1 MTLAASGQMSI
12 AGTVT
17 DRSIQVELGG
27 NGSTQM
33 SMDDAS
39 VRGLAGVASGQ
50 INLSTDFYG
59 KTHAVFSGDWS
70 ATTQQAK
77 VQASDKLPGDLFGVD
92 VSISGDGTTAI
103 FGAWGEDTGGSRAG
117 AAYIFTKSGSTWTQ
131 QAKIQASDKL
141 PDDRFGY
148 QVSISKNGDTAIIS
162 AYLEDTGGSQTG
174 AVYIFTR
181 SGSTWSQQAKIQA
194 SDKET
199 IDRFGTSASIAD
211 DGNTLIAGSPNEDT
225 GGSNAGAVYIFTRS
239 GSTWT
244 QQAKIQASD
253 KQAEDKFGTASFIS
267 GDGDT
272 VIVGAEGEDTGG
284 TSAGAAYI
292 FTRSGSTWTQQAK
305 IQSDDIQASDSFGWS
320 VSISGDG
327 NTAIAGARF
336 VTISG
341 QSYAGAAYIFTRS
354 GSTWAQQAKLQASD
368 FQYQDYFGYDVSI
381 TGDGNT
387 AIVSAFLEDTGGSAA
402 GSAYIFTRSGSTW
415 TQQAKIQASDKQA
428 GDRFGTSISIAD
440 EGSALVGAYLEDTGG
455 SNAGSAYI
463 FVAG

>member
-77 VQASDKLPGDLFGVD
+77 IQASDKLAGDLFGVD

-103 FGAWGEDTGGSRAG
+103 LGAWGVDTGGSSAG

-131 QAKIQASDKL
+131 QAKIQASDKEAN
-141 PDDRFGY
+141 DRFGY
-148 QVSISKNGDTAIIS
+148 QVSISNDGNTAIIS
-162 AYLEDTGGSQTG
+162 AYLEDTGGSTVG

-181 SGSTWSQQAKIQA
+181 SGSTWTQQAKIQA
-194 SDKET
+194 SDKQAN
-199 IDRFGTSASIAD
+199 DRFGTSVSIAD
-211 DGNTLIAGSPNEDT
+211 DGNTAIVGAGNEDT
-225 GGSNAGAVYIFTRS
+225 SASNAGAVYIFTRS

-253 KQAEDKFGTASFIS
+253 PQAEDKFGNSSFIS

-305 IQSDDIQASDSFGWS
+305 IQSDDIQASDIFGWS

-327 NTAIAGARF
+327 NTAIVGARAED
-336 VTISG
+336 TTADN
-341 QSYAGAAYIFTRS
+341 AGAAYIFTRS
-354 GSTWAQQAKLQASD
+354 GSTWSQQAKIQASD
-368 FQYQDYFGYDVSI
+368 AQYQDYFGYDVSI
-381 TGDGNT
+381 TGDGDT
-387 AIVSAFLEDTGGSAA
+387 AIIGAYLEDTGGSAA
-402 GSAYIFTRSGSTW
+402 GAAYIFTRSGSTW
-415 TQQAKIQASDKQA
+415 SQQAKIQASDKQS
-428 GDRFGTSISIAD
+428 GDRFGLPVSIAD
-440 EGSALVGAYLEDTGG
+440 EGSAIVGSYLEDTGG

>member
-77 VQASDKLPGDLFGVD
+77 IQASDKLAADLFGVD

-103 FGAWGEDTGGSRAG
+103 LGAWGVDTGGSSAG

-131 QAKIQASDKL
+131 QAKIQASDKEAN
-141 PDDRFGY
+141 DRFGY
-148 QVSISKNGDTAIIS
+148 QVSISNDGNTAIIS
-162 AYLEDTGGSQTG
+162 AYLEDTGG
-174 AVYIFTR
+174 
-181 SGSTWSQQAKIQA
+181 
-194 SDKET
+194 
-199 IDRFGTSASIAD
+199 
-211 DGNTLIAGSPNEDT
+211 
-225 GGSNAGAVYIFTRS
+225 GGAGAVYIFTRS

-253 KQAEDKFGTASFIS
+253 KQASDRFGTSVSIADDGNTAIVGAGNEDTSAVNAGAVYIFTRSGSTWTQQAKIQASDPQAEDKFGNSSFIS

-305 IQSDDIQASDSFGWS
+305 IQSDDIQASDIFGWS

-327 NTAIAGARF
+327 NTAIVGARAED
-336 VTISG
+336 TTASN
-341 QSYAGAAYIFTRS
+341 AGAAYIFTRS
-354 GSTWAQQAKLQASD
+354 GSTWS
-368 FQYQDYFGYDVSI
+368 
-381 TGDGNT
+381 
-387 AIVSAFLEDTGGSAA
+387 
-402 GSAYIFTRSGSTW
+402 
-415 TQQAKIQASDKQA
+415 QQAKIQASDKQG
-428 GDRFGTSISIAD
+428 GDRFGLPVSIAD
-440 EGSALVGAYLEDTGG
+440 EGSAIVGAYLEDTGG
-455 SNAGSAYI
+455 TNAGSAYI

>member
-77 VQASDKLPGDLFGVD
+77 IQASDKLAGDLFGVD

-103 FGAWGEDTGGSRAG
+103 LGAWGVDTGGSSAG
-117 AAYIFTKSGSTWTQ
+117 AAYIFTRSGSTWTE
-131 QAKIQASDKL
+131 QAKIQASDKQA
-141 PDDRFGY
+141 DDRFGY
-148 QVSISKNGDTAIIS
+148 KVSISNDGNTAIIS
-162 AYLEDTGGSQTG
+162 AYLEDTGGS
-174 AVYIFTR
+174 A
-181 SGSTWSQQAKIQA
+181 
-194 SDKET
+194 
-199 IDRFGTSASIAD
+199 
-211 DGNTLIAGSPNEDT
+211 
-225 GGSNAGAVYIFTRS
+225 AGAAYIFTRS

-253 KQAEDKFGTASFIS
+253 KQGNDRFGTSVSIADDGNTAIVGAGNEDTSASNAGSVYIFTRSGSTWTQQAKIQASDPQAEDKFGNSSFIS

-305 IQSDDIQASDSFGWS
+305 IQSDDIQASDIFGWS

-327 NTAIAGARF
+327 NTAIVGARAED
-336 VTISG
+336 TTADN
-341 QSYAGAAYIFTRS
+341 AGAAYIFTRS
-354 GSTWAQQAKLQASD
+354 GSTWSQQAKIQASD
-368 FQYQDYFGYDVSI
+368 AQYQDYFGYDVSI
-381 TGDGNT
+381 TGDGDT
-387 AIVSAFLEDTGGSAA
+387 AIIGAYLEDTGGSAA
-402 GSAYIFTRSGSTW
+402 GAAYIFTRSGSTW
-415 TQQAKIQASDKQA
+415 SQQAKIQASDKQS
-428 GDRFGTSISIAD
+428 GDRFGLPVSIAD
-440 EGSALVGAYLEDTGG
+440 EGSAIVGSYLEDTGG
-455 SNAGSAYI
+455 SNAGAAYI